1 MGNAG
6 DELVDIIDQD
16 GRVID
21 VLPRRVMRGRRLL
34 HRCIRD
40 YPRQLPETLV
50 NSRGIRCVMPHAI
63 LGLLLDLAIDVSGC
77 VTRNPVDGCRYHFKS
92 LIRA

>member
-1 MGNAG
+1 MQNG
-6 DELVDIIDQD
+6 QKT
-16 GRVID
+16 
-21 VLPRRVMRGRRLL
+21 MMSK
-34 HRCIRD
+34 HR
-40 YPRQLPETLV
+40 PKSTETLV
-50 NSRGIRCVMPHAI
+50 NSHGIRGVMPHAI